1 MSDDGGLSP
10 AGLDRMRRV
19 LTGFVESG
27 ELPGLVA
34 LVQRRGRTHVIEAG
48 SLEAGGAD
56 PMRRDALF
64 RIASLTKPVTA
75 VAAMILVEECR
86 LRLDDPLHDLLPEL
100 ADRRVLRRPG
110 GPVDDTVP
118 AERPI
123 TLRDAL
129 TFTLGY
135 GLMFTPE
142 GLPPITQA
150 MMDAGVDN
158 GPDGPA
164 CAPDEWLKRLGTLP
178 LAHQPGAGWLYNTGA
193 DVAGVAIARASG
205 RPLEEF
211 LRERIF
217 EPLGM
222 RDTGFTIPAAQT
234 GRLAAS
240 YATDP
245 GTGALA
251 RRPDPRDGAYD
262 RPPVFP
268 AGSGGP
274 GLVSTVDDYRAFLR
288 MLLDGGRYPG
298 GRYPG
303 GRLLSRPSVELMT
316 TDRLTPEQKAG
327 AGTFLGSGGWG
338 FCLGVDGRRD
348 DLFVRPGRFGWTGG
362 LGTSAYADPGEDMI
376 GVIFTQR
383 AMTSPQ
389 PPHYFQDFWTTAYA
403 AIDD

>member
-1 MSDDGGLSP
+1 MSDNGGLST
-10 AGLDRMRRV
+10 AGLERMRRV
-19 LTGFVESG
+19 LTGFAERG
-27 ELPGLVA
+27 EVPGLVA
-34 LVQRRGRTHVIEAG
+34 LVHRRGRTHAVEAG
-48 SLEAGGAD
+48 TLEAGGGA

-100 ADRRVLRRPG
+100 ADRRVLRDPD
-110 GPVDDTVP
+110 GPLDDTVP

-135 GLMFTPE
+135 GVSFTPD
-142 GLPPITQA
+142 GMPPITRA
-150 MMDAGVDN
+150 MLDTGVDN
-158 GPDGPA
+158 GPDGPP
-164 CAPDEWLKRLGTLP
+164 CDPDEWLKRLGALP
-178 LAHQPGAGWLYNTGA
+178 LAHQPGAGWRYNTGA
-193 DVAGVAIARASG
+193 DVAGVLIARATG

-222 RDTGFTIPAAQT
+222 RDTGYTVPSAHL
-234 GRLAAS
+234 GRLAECTIA
-240 YATDP
+240 DP
-245 GTGALA
+245 ATGALA
-251 RRPDPRDGAYD
+251 RRPDPRDGAND

-268 AGSGGP
+268 GGSGGP
-274 GLVSTVDDYRAFLR
+274 GLISTADDYLAFLR

-298 GRYPG
+298 GR
-303 GRLLSRPSVELMT
+303 LLSRPAVELMT
-316 TDRLTPEQKAG
+316 TDRLTPRQKAG
-327 AGTFLGSGGWG
+327 SETFLGSGGWG
-338 FCLGVDGRRD
+338 LGLAVDVHRD

-362 LGTSAYADPGEDMI
+362 LGTSAYADPAEDMI
-376 GVIFTQR
+376 ALVFTQR
-383 AMTSPQ
+383 AMTSPH
-389 PPHYFQDFWTTAYA
+389 PPAHFQDFFTTAYA

>member
-1 MSDDGGLSP
+1 MGDDGGLSP
-10 AGLDRMRRV
+10 AGLERMRRV
-19 LTGFVESG
+19 MTGFVDRG
-27 ELPGLVA
+27 ELPGFVA

-48 SLEAGGAD
+48 ALEAGGDA
-56 PMRRDALF
+56 PMRRDTLF
-64 RIASLTKPVTA
+64 RIASLTKAVTA
-75 VAAMILVEECR
+75 AAAMILVEECR

-100 ADRRVLRRPG
+100 ADRRVLRRLD
-110 GPVDDTVP
+110 GPLGDTVP

-135 GLMFTPE
+135 GVTFTPQ
-142 GLPPITQA
+142 GPPPIMRA
-150 MMDAGVDN
+150 MLDTGVDN
-158 GPDGPA
+158 GPDGPP
-164 CAPDEWLKRLGTLP
+164 CGPDEWLERLGALP

-193 DVAGVAIARASG
+193 DVAGVLIARATG
-205 RPLEEF
+205 RPFEEF

-222 RDTGFTIPAAQT
+222 RDTGYTVPAGQT
-234 GRLAAS
+234 ARLAACYTS
-240 YATDP
+240 DP
-245 GTGALA
+245 ASGALV
-251 RRPDPRDGAYD
+251 RRADPRDGAYD

-274 GLVSTVDDYRAFLR
+274 GLLSTVDDHCAFLR
-288 MLLDGGRYPG
+288 MLLDG

-316 TDRLTPEQKAG
+316 TDRLTPGQKAG
-327 AGTFLGSGGWG
+327 RAMFLGSGGWG
-338 FCLGVDGRRD
+338 FGLAVDGRRE

-376 GVIFTQR
+376 GIVFTQR
-383 AMTSPQ
+383 AMTSPE
-389 PPHYFQDFWTTAYA
+389 PPRHFQDFWTTAYA
-403 AIDD
+403 AIGD